1 MAKINDTYDIGEA
14 FEAVENELM
23 ASMIRNMKKHCIEEI
38 DEKKEWEMWQAL
50 QLKSLDQYK
59 KTNAKRFKNQ
69 FREINGQIESLL
81 YAAREQGG
89 MEQEMKILRAI
100 KKGFRPP
107 KQRTGSVTTTAEFF
121 KLNDRK
127 LDALIKATQND
138 FQKAETAVLRMAN
151 DQYRK
156 IIYNAQVYAN
166 TGAGTYEKA
175 VDMATKDFLSRGI
188 NCIEYA
194 NGARH
199 TIADYA
205 AMAIQTASKRAYLQG
220 EGEMRKEWGISTV
233 IMNKRGNPCPKCL
246 PFVGKVLIDDV
257 WSGGKASDGPYPLM
271 SSAIAA
277 GLYHPRCKD
286 IHTTYFEGISTPP
299 DSKFTRQEVKEI
311 ADGYRAEQKQQY
323 AKRQADRFGRL
334 AEYSLD
340 EENQKKYR
348 HHEQG
353 WRRKCIQESVQK
365 EIFDYN
371 SDIFTSK
378 HRQKYNVLKQ
388 KETLLQQKIDGFEQ
402 KRKEYE
408 EAFLQT
414 LSEEAGNKA
423 NEYADQI
430 KRIQEELRPIREEK
444 KRLQQIKA
452 KNTEDIFI
460 AKGYA
465 KKVKLSEDMSVESV
479 DAIEEAM
486 DDLVTKRGFPGL
498 EEIEYNPAFFKRPG
512 SNPNT
517 IATYEWDKKKIWL
530 NEQISDE
537 EKFFER
543 RKINEQKYTERKN
556 KYQKIWEKHAEEL
569 KEELKHADTKER
581 RYSIQK
587 DLNGELARIETTR
600 SAVPSNIKDVLT
612 HEYGHYLH
620 DLASMQTSE
629 PGKKK
634 IFALR
639 ELGGRKISGEI
650 IWKDDMKA
658 RLQAAYISEYAK
670 ESPLEA
676 FAESFTAYIKGEK
689 VPDNFKAVVDQVIEE
704 TKKNGIIKENLQFF
718 ANKMPDEKFTQ
729 YSLNPL
735 KAPDKAKAF
744 KDALGYTVDN
754 FEDLRQNI
762 LFNLVEDN
770 FIEKGDNG
778 YGMRYEQI
786 LELTGPNGKKAKV
799 LTAWIQDGDDKR
811 LVSVYVDK

>member
-23 ASMIRNMKKHCIEEI
+23 ASMIRNMKKHRIEEI

-50 QLKSLDQYK
+50 QLKSLEQYK

-107 KQRTGSVTTTAEFF
+107 KQRTGSVTTAAEFF

-175 VDMATKDFLSRGI
+175 VDMATKDFLSCGI

-299 DSKFTRQEVKEI
+299 NSKFTRQEIKEI
-311 ADGYRAEQKQQY
+311 EDGYRTEQKQQY

-340 EENQKKYR
+340 EENQEKN
-348 HHEQG
+348 
-353 WRRKCIQESVQK
+353 RRKEGIWKNVTYELKNIVSGGMEKRIK
-365 EIFDYN
+365 EFNNSLDNISDYN
-371 SDIFTSK
+371 V
-378 HRQKYNVLKQ
+378 Q
-388 KETLLQQKIDGFEQ
+388 TLLSQAQHRVKIKTSDSKKSYFD
-402 KRKEYE
+402 R
-408 EAFLQT
+408 
-414 LSEEAGNKA
+414 NKKIV
-423 NEYADQI
+423 Y
-430 KRIQEELRPIREEK
+430 
-444 KRLQQIKA
+444 
-452 KNTEDIFI
+452 I
-460 AKGYA
+460 AKSAENG
-465 KKVKLSEDMSVESV
+465 
-479 DAIEEAM
+479 
-486 DDLVTKRGFPGL
+486 
-498 EEIEYNPAFFKRPG
+498 
-512 SNPNT
+512 T
-517 IATYEWDKKKIWL
+517 IAHELFHEIDNTYRI
-530 NEQISDE
+530 
-537 EKFFER
+537 
-543 RKINEQKYTERKN
+543 TESGM
-556 KYQKIWEKHAEEL
+556 L
-569 KEELKHADTKER
+569 KE
-581 RYSIQK
+581 SIQK
-587 DLNGELARIETTR
+587 DYQRLQSFSSGYGTDIKNMLYSKYKEAFTEGRNGIKLRPEYRGISDILNGM
-600 SAVPSNIKDVLT
+600 SD
-612 HEYGHYLH
+612 
-620 DLASMQTSE
+620 
-629 PGKKK
+629 
-634 IFALR
+634 
-639 ELGGRKISGEI
+639 GEI
-650 IWKDDMKA
+650 NLGYIHSKEYWKRD
-658 RLQAAYISEYAK
+658 
-670 ESPLEA
+670 
-676 FAESFTAYIKGEK
+676 
-689 VPDNFKAVVDQVIEE
+689 KAVEAETWAQFGRILYDQNEE
-704 TKKNGIIKENLQFF
+704 VMDMLKFVCPNTYEEVMSTLKGMIK
-718 ANKMPDEKFTQ
+718 
-729 YSLNPL
+729 
-735 KAPDKAKAF
+735 
-744 KDALGYTVDN
+744 
-754 FEDLRQNI
+754 
-762 LFNLVEDN
+762 
-770 FIEKGDNG
+770 
-778 YGMRYEQI
+778 
-786 LELTGPNGKKAKV
+786 
-799 LTAWIQDGDDKR
+799 
-811 LVSVYVDK
+811 